1 MFKAK
6 GDSANDECNPD
17 KPLPLYQARVAAAFR
32 KRMWQTCA
40 ALQGCAPQSD
50 FHKHFQQVVRR
61 QNKTNQGSNTHYVE
75 LSLAPQNPTGTLDR
89 GHPTR
94 RLWVRYLDSRTRHS
108 ETQGVGTIIFTTG
121 KPRPGYVCRPLWV
134 RYPSRTAGLFWYR
147 VVSASLGFDTRKLPR
162 VSESVHLGVSESV
175 LENMNPGY
183 HSRLTLQAMTGPAGR
198 YFEPYRCHSESM
210 FGIYVRRLVDSM

>member
-1 MFKAK
+1 MSLTPLCKAW
-6 GDSANDECNPD
+6 
-17 KPLPLYQARVAAAFR
+17 PLIVRVISSFMRSLCAMHKC
-32 KRMWQTCA
+32 KRI
-40 ALQGCAPQSD
+40 SI
-50 FHKHFQQVVRR
+50 
-61 QNKTNQGSNTHYVE
+61 
-75 LSLAPQNPTGTLDR
+75 DR
-89 GHPTR
+89 S
-94 RLWVRYLDSRTRHS
+94 Y
-108 ETQGVGTIIFTTG
+108 VGTIIFTRKATG
-121 KPRPGYVCRPLWV
+121 KPRPGYVCWPLWV

-147 VVSASLGFDTRKLPR
+147 GVSASLGFDTRKLPR